1 MNITVREMEGKRNKL
16 KDLGRDLNRK
26 IDSYREQLLI
36 YGLIGVAV
44 ISGTTF
50 LYISPLEISHIGDD
64 RNVNIEG
71 ETVNVN
77 VDGERAEPFR
87 PVISPED
94 GIRFTNSADHQ
105 LEFGFDRHVDS
116 FSLQSGESRVVDLNM
131 TVYYNVT
138 ASGQEEFRPILAGIS
153 VQ

>member
-1 MNITVREMEGKRNKL
+1 MNTTVREMEEKRSKL
-16 KDLGRDLNRK
+16 QKLRRDQNRK
-26 IDSYREQLLI
+26 IDSYREQLPI

-44 ISGTTF
+44 ISGFAF
-50 LYISPLEISHIGDD
+50 LYISPLEISHDEDD
-64 RNVNIEG
+64 RNVDIEG
-71 ETVNVN
+71 ETVNVS
-77 VDGERAEPFR
+77 VDRERAEPFR

-94 GIRFTNSADHQ
+94 GVRFINTADHQ
-105 LEFGFDRHVDS
+105 LEFEFDRHVDS
-116 FSLQSGESRVVDLNM
+116 FSLQSGESRVVDLKM

>member
-1 MNITVREMEGKRNKL
+1 MEGKRSKL
-16 KDLGRDLNRK
+16 QGLRRDLNRK
-26 IDSYREQLLI
+26 IDLYREQLLI

-44 ISGTTF
+44 ISGLAF
-50 LYISPLEISHIGDD
+50 LYTGPLEISHDGDN
-64 RNVNIEG
+64 RNVDIEG
-71 ETVNVN
+71 EKVNVN

-94 GIRFTNSADHQ
+94 GIRFTNSADHR
-105 LEFGFDRHVDS
+105 LEFEFDRHVDS

-138 ASGQEEFRPILAGIS
+138 ASGKEEFRPILAGIS